1 MPDRTLVRT
10 LRGHRSS
17 VLGVAFSPDGQLLA
31 SGSKDKTVRLW
42 RVSDGTALREMS
54 GNEEDISDV
63 AFSPDGHY
71 LLASSEDGTVK
82 VWEAP

>member
-1 MPDRTLVRT
+1 MI
-10 LRGHRSS
+10 
-17 VLGVAFSPDGQLLA
+17 
-31 SGSKDKTVRLW
+31 RLW